1 MSFSER
7 ADPVVAAVRSALS
20 TVEDPELGLDI
31 VSLGLVYAVE
41 RDRDHVRVVH
51 TLTSMGCPL
60 GPGIERDIGDA
71 LAGID
76 GIASVDVQL
85 VFEPPWS
92 PEKMSD
98 DAKFL
103 LGVYG

>member
-1 MSFSER
+1 M
-7 ADPVVAAVRSALS
+7 
-20 TVEDPELGLDI
+20 DI
-31 VSLGLVYAVE
+31 VSLGLVYAIE
-41 RDRDHVRVVH
+41 HEAGCVRVMH
-51 TLTSMGCPL
+51 TLTSMGCPP
-60 GPGIERDIGDA
+60 GPVIERDIGDA

-98 DAKFL
+98 DARFL

>member
-1 MSFSER
+1 MGFSC
-7 ADPVVAAVRSALS
+7 DPVVVAVRAALS
-20 TVEDPELGLDI
+20 AVEDPELGLDI

-41 RDRDHVRVVH
+41 REGDHVRVVH

-60 GPGIERDIGDA
+60 GPVIERDIGEA
-71 LAGID
+71 VAGVE
-76 GIASVDVQL
+76 GVASVEVEL

-98 DAKFL
+98 DARFL

>member
-1 MSFSER
+1 MGFSEVS
-7 ADPVVAAVRSALS
+7 DPVVAAVRSALS
-20 TVEDPELGLDI
+20 RVEDPELGLDI

-41 RDRDHVRVVH
+41 REGDHVRVTH

-60 GPGIERDIGDA
+60 GPVIERDIEDV
-71 LAGID
+71 LAGVE
-76 GIASVDVQL
+76 GVRSVDVRL
-85 VFEPPWS
+85 VFDPPWT

-103 LGVYG
+103 LGAYG